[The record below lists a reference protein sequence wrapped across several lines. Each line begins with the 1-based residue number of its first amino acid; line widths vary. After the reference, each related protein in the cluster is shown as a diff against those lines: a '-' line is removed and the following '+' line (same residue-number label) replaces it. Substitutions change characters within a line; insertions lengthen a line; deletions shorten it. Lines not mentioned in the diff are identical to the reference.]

1 LSFLFENEVVIK
13 NVMDENLNQILRL
26 KVKVE
31 ITFEMQLHF
40 RFEFEPTFLTQ
51 LLVTLT
57 QTREY

>member
-1 LSFLFENEVVIK
+1 
-13 NVMDENLNQILRL
+13 MDENLNQILRF

-40 RFEFEPTFLTQ
+40 RFDFEPTFLTQ
-51 LLVTLT
+51 LFVTLT